1 MYGNEVM
8 PLYDNIITSDLN
20 TNVDSNGNLKIN
32 YVIVGNS
39 SSTSKIVITTYFE
52 QKYLGLFW
60 QRVDTGSPNDEWVST
75 IYDYT
80 YNGSRTFTLPEAG
93 TYRTTVTYEVYG
105 TNGTIETITYQ
116 KTNTY

>member
-60 QRVDTGSPNDEWVST
+60 QRVDTGSPNDEWIST
-75 IYDYT
+75 IYNNSYSGT
-80 YNGSRTFTLPEAG
+80 RTFSLPEKG
-93 TYRTTVTYEVYG
+93 TYRTTVIYQVHATDGTVEQITHQKEVTY
-105 TNGTIETITYQ
+105 
-116 KTNTY
+116 